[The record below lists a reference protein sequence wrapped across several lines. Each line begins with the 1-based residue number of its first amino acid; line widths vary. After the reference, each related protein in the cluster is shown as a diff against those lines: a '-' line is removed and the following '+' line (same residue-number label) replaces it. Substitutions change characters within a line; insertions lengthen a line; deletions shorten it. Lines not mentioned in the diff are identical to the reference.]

1 MGSQARP
8 YLIALVFFVV
18 FWLRELSLPEPQQGI
33 APSRLLCSLALAAI
47 IFAAAYFVGY
57 IALPLSLTAHRRLRS
72 SPSLWPSL
80 LAGKDLCLRDAG
92 LPILGAVRDHG
103 CQRNYAESPCALQTP
118 IFSSFPAGRI
128 PDRISWQS
136 RWTRALKPAQRIEQ
150 DNWLEPER
158 DAWVGRIIESIVAS
172 TRPVVL
178 VAHSLGVA
186 AVAHA
191 GQRMPKGFLTGA
203 FLVAPADV
211 DNAAS

>member
-1 MGSQARP
+1 MRTSDADI
-8 YLIALVFFVV
+8 LIVPG
-18 FWLRELSLPEPQQGI
+18 WSDSGP
-33 APSRLLCSLALAAI
+33 
-47 IFAAAYFVGY
+47 
-57 IALPLSLTAHRRLRS
+57 
-72 SPSLWPSL
+72 
-80 LAGKDLCLRDAG
+80 
-92 LPILGAVRDHG
+92 DH
-103 CQRNYAESPCALQTP
+103 
-118 IFSSFPAGRI
+118 
-128 PDRISWQS
+128 WQS
-136 RWTRALKPAQRIEQ
+136 RWTRALKTAARIEQ

-211 DNAAS
+211 DNASSWPETQGQTFDVEVSGFAPLPLDPLPFPSILVASANDPYCEIGRARQFASAWGSTLVEGGDMGHINSESGHGPWPEGVLRFGGFLSGLTP